1 MKEAK
6 DFVKSIEVGK
16 ITRNALKEF
25 FDSIKQY
32 AKDASEALYS
42 AWETIS
48 KKIVNLKNWVVDKV
62 KLLVEDIKQFI
73 NRLVAKFEKIK
84 K

>member
-1 MKEAK
+1 LKEAK

-62 KLLVEDIKQFI
+62 KLLVEVIKQFI